1 MHLRIEKAHAEIFKY
16 CQAELLNDNYF
27 HAVLEAIKGVA
38 ERIRSLSGL
47 GTDGA
52 ELVNTIFSVKAPILA
67 INNLQ
72 TDTEISEQKGFGNIL
87 VGLV

>member
-1 MHLRIEKAHAEIFKY
+1 MQARANALKHILEDRKAHAEIFKY

-27 HAVLEAIKGVA
+27 HAVLEAIKGVT

-52 ELVNTIFSVKAPILA
+52 ELVNTVFSVKVPILA

-72 TDTEISEQKGFGNIL
+72 TETKIR
-87 VGLV
+87 VC